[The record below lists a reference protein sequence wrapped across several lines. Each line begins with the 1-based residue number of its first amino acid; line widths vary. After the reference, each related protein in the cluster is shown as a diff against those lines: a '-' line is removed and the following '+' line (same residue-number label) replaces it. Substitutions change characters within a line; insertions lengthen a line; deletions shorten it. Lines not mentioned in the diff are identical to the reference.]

1 MVIPNSCGKCF
12 NKKKIQVLCTW
23 IFFFIK
29 VNDHAEEYLND
40 LFPL

>member
-1 MVIPNSCGKCF
+1 MVISVKSVLV
-12 NKKKIQVLCTW
+12 NKKIHVQSTW
-23 IFFFIK
+23 IFLFIK

>member
-1 MVIPNSCGKCF
+1 MVISVKSVLIN
-12 NKKKIQVLCTW
+12 KKIQVLCTW
-23 IFFFIK
+23 IFLFIK

>member
-1 MVIPNSCGKCF
+1 MVISDFCEKCF
-12 NKKKIQVLCTW
+12 NKKKSRCFAPG
-23 IFFFIK
+23 FFYCFK

>member
-1 MVIPNSCGKCF
+1 MVISVKSVLVN
-12 NKKKIQVLCTW
+12 KKIQVLCTW
-23 IFFFIK
+23 IFYYFK